1 KEQNPTMRGS
11 IDGDVAWPVF
21 VPGAKYRA
29 AFPARLPAKVTSDLA
44 SLSSAGFPDALVTA
58 WAGAIPSLNA
68 LQISAI
74 TDFGVLDGE
83 NLVVSAP
90 T

>member
-1 KEQNPTMRGS
+1 LNS
-11 IDGDVAWPVF
+11 
-21 VPGAKYRA
+21 
-29 AFPARLPAKVTSDLA
+29 LTSV
-44 SLSSAGFPDALVTA
+44 GFPNALVTA

-68 LQISAI
+68 LQIAAI
-74 TDFGVLDGE
+74 NDFSVLDGE